1 MKFKY
6 FLRGLGVG
14 IVFASILFLT
24 AYRDNLSSYKLT
36 DDEIIKRAKSLGM
49 VEADSKIGSLL
60 NEHDNTSETVD
71 DTKPEQETSV
81 EPDTRKEA
89 TEITETTQPT
99 EEQADSAS
107 GQTGENDG
115 DSVEITIERGLSS
128 YPVCQKLQELGII
141 ESAEEFDTY
150 LVKNGYADRM
160 KVGTHKLTKGMDF
173 KTIAETISD
182 PQ

>member
-1 MKFKY
+1 MKFRY

-60 NEHDNTSETVD
+60 NEHDNTSEALD
-71 DTKPEQETSV
+71 DTKSEQETSV
-81 EPDTRKEA
+81 EPDTREEA

-99 EEQADSAS
+99 EEQEGSTTEQQKEQS
-107 GQTGENDG
+107 
-115 DSVEITIERGLSS
+115 DSVNITIERGSSS
-128 YPVCQKLQELGII
+128 YPVCQQLQELGLI
-141 ESAEEFDTY
+141 ENAEEFDTY
-150 LVKNGYADRM
+150 LVENGYADRM

-173 KTIAETISD
+173 KAIAEAISD

>member
-1 MKFKY
+1 MKFRY

-60 NEHDNTSETVD
+60 NEHDNTSGALD
-71 DTKPEQETSV
+71 DTKSEQETSV
-81 EPDTRKEA
+81 EPDTREEA

-99 EEQADSAS
+99 EEQEGSTTEQQKEQS
-107 GQTGENDG
+107 
-115 DSVEITIERGLSS
+115 DSVNITIERGSSS
-128 YPVCQKLQELGII
+128 YPVCQQLQELGLI
-141 ESAEEFDTY
+141 ENAEEFDTY
-150 LVKNGYADRM
+150 LVENGYADRM

-173 KTIAETISD
+173 KAIAEAISD

>member
-1 MKFKY
+1 MKFRY

-99 EEQADSAS
+99 EEQEGSTTE
-107 GQTGENDG
+107 QQKEQP
-115 DSVEITIERGLSS
+115 DSVNITIERGSSS
-128 YPVCQKLQELGII
+128 YPVCQRLQELGLI
-141 ESAEEFDTY
+141 ENAEEFDTY
-150 LVKNGYADRM
+150 LVENGYADRM

-173 KTIAETISD
+173 KAIAEAISD

>member
-1 MKFKY
+1 MKFRY
-6 FLRGLGVG
+6 FLRGVGVG

-60 NEHDNTSETVD
+60 NEHDNTSEASD
-71 DTKPEQETSV
+71 DTKSEQETSV

-99 EEQADSAS
+99 EEQEGPATE
-107 GQTGENDG
+107 QQGEQS
-115 DSVEITIERGLSS
+115 DSVKITIERGSSS
-128 YPVCQKLQELGII
+128 YPVCQKLQELGLI
-141 ESAEEFDTY
+141 ENAEEFDTY
-150 LVKNGYADRM
+150 LVENGYADRM

-173 KTIAETISD
+173 KAIAEAISD